1 MRMIFLVAAAAFLML
16 GTRIG
21 SAQGIV
27 ETVAEGCK
35 SELQSYCSQVTPGE
49 QRVLACLYAH
59 NDKLSG
65 QCQNALYDA
74 AVELEKAI
82 NALKTVAVGCE
93 RDIDT
98 VCADVIAG
106 EGRIL
111 QCLIDH
117 QDQVSD
123 ACGKA
128 MTEVGMR

>member
-1 MRMIFLVAAAAFLML
+1 MRTLSLVSAAAFLML
-16 GTRIG
+16 GVKIG
-21 SAQGIV
+21 AAQGIV

-35 SELQSYCSQVTPGE
+35 TELESYCSQVTPGE

-82 NALKTVAVGCE
+82 TALKIVAVGCE
-93 RDIDT
+93 QDIDT
-98 VCADVIAG
+98 ICADVIAG

-111 QCLIDH
+111 QCLMDN

-123 ACGKA
+123 TCGKA
-128 MTEVGMR
+128 MTEVGMK